1 MKGNSMREE
10 TISMRPFFILWGGQA
25 ISALGSQVVQFGL
38 IWWLTIETGSAAV
51 LATASL
57 VGLLPQIVLGPFI
70 GAAVDR
76 WNRKLI
82 LFSADSV
89 TAIASFVLAYLFF
102 IGSVQVWQVYVI
114 LLIRAV
120 GTGFHVPTMT
130 STTSLMVPER
140 HLTRVQGLNQML
152 SGGLMIIAAPIGAIA
167 LELLPMQSILG
178 IDVVT
183 ALFAIVPLLFMAIPQ
198 PERSE
203 PEQGGGEP
211 EESMWESMRFGFRY
225 VRDWPGLA
233 YLLAMSAIVGLAIYP
248 AFSLLPLLVSD
259 HFDAGAIQ
267 LGWLNIAF
275 GIGVLIGGIALS
287 VWGGFK
293 RRILTALVGLLGLG
307 VAILSLGLAPAGVLT
322 IAIVAMFAL
331 GAMIPLTSGPLRAT
345 LQATVAKDVQGRV
358 FTLLG
363 SLESAAIPVGL
374 LVVGTLAEWLGVR
387 TLYVLS
393 GATILAVGTVAFFV
407 PAIARFERGPEA
419 TMLEG

>member
-1 MKGNSMREE
+1 M
-10 TISMRPFFILWGGQA
+10 
-25 ISALGSQVVQFGL
+25 
-38 IWWLTIETGSAAV
+38 

-57 VGLLPQIVLGPFI
+57 VGLLPQILLGPFI

-89 TAIASFVLAYLFF
+89 IAVASLILAYLFYL
-102 IGSVQVWQVYVI
+102 GSVQVWQVYVI
-114 LLIRAV
+114 LLVRAV

-130 STTSLMVPER
+130 STTSLMVPEG
-140 HLTRVQGLNQML
+140 HLTRVQGLNQTL
-152 SGGLMIIAAPIGAIA
+152 SGGLMIIAAPLGAIA
-167 LELLPMQSILG
+167 LELLPMQGILG

-183 ALFAIVPLLFMAIPQ
+183 ALFAIVPLLFIAIPQ
-198 PERSE
+198 PERS
-203 PEQGGGEP
+203 GP
-211 EESMWESMRFGFRY
+211 EEGGTAPEDSMWESMRFGFRY
-225 VRDWPGLA
+225 VRDWPGLV

-259 HFDAGAIQ
+259 HFGAGALQ

-275 GIGVLIGGIALS
+275 GIGVLIGGIVLS

-307 VAILSLGLAPAGVLT
+307 AAILSLGLAPAGAFA

-331 GAMIPLTSGPLRAT
+331 GAMIPMTSGPLRAT

-358 FTLLG
+358 FSLLG
-363 SLESAAIPVGL
+363 SLESAAIPLGL
-374 LVVGTLAEWLGVR
+374 LVVGAFAELFGVR
-387 TLYVLS
+387 TLYLLS
-393 GATILAVGTVAFFV
+393 GATILVVGMVAFFV
-407 PAIARFERGPEA
+407 PAIAQFELGPEA
-419 TMLEG
+419 KVVEG

>member
-1 MKGNSMREE
+1 MTESNLGSK
-10 TISMRPFFILWGGQA
+10 SMRPFFVLWGGQA

-38 IWWLTIETGSAAV
+38 IWWLAIETGSAAV

-76 WNRKLI
+76 WNRKQI
-82 LFSADSV
+82 LFAADSM
-89 TAIASFVLAYLFF
+89 TAIASLALAYLFT
-102 IGSVQVWQVYVI
+102 IGSVQVWEVYAI
-114 LLIRAV
+114 LLVRAV
-120 GTGFHVPTMT
+120 GTGFHIPTMT
-130 STTSLMVPER
+130 STTSLMVPEE
-140 HLTRVQGLNQML
+140 HLTRVQGLNQTL
-152 SGGLMIIAAPIGAIA
+152 SGGLMIIAAPVGAVA
-167 LELLPMQSILG
+167 LELLPMQGILG

-183 ALFAIVPLLFMAIPQ
+183 VLFAIVPLLFIAIPQ
-198 PERSE
+198 PERSGLKE
-203 PEQGGGEP
+203 DEAQP
-211 EESMWESMRFGFRY
+211 EESIWESMQFGFRY
-225 VRDWPGLA
+225 VRYWPGLV

-259 HFDAGAIQ
+259 HFGAGALQ
-267 LGWLNIAF
+267 LGWLNVAF
-275 GIGVLIGGIALS
+275 GIGVMIGGIVLS
-287 VWGGFK
+287 AWGGFK

-307 VAILSLGLAPAGVLT
+307 VAILSLGLAPVGALA

-331 GAMIPLTSGPLRAT
+331 GSMIPLTSGPLRAT

-393 GATILAVGTVAFFV
+393 GATILVVGTAAFFV

-419 TMLEG
+419 TMFEG

>member
-1 MKGNSMREE
+1 MKEE
-10 TISMRPFFILWGGQA
+10 TVSMRPFFILWGGQA

-76 WNRKLI
+76 WNRKQI
-82 LFSADSV
+82 LFAADSV
-89 TAIASFVLAYLFF
+89 TAIASLILAYWFYA
-102 IGSVQVWQVYVI
+102 GSVQVWQVYVI
-114 LLIRAV
+114 LLVRAI
-120 GTGFHVPTMT
+120 GAGFHTPTMT
-130 STTSLMVPER
+130 STTSLMVPEE
-140 HLTRVQGLNQML
+140 HPTRVQGLNQTL
-152 SGGLMIIAAPIGAIA
+152 SGGLMIIAAPLGAVA
-167 LELLPMQSILG
+167 LELLPMQGILG

-183 ALFAIVPLLFMAIPQ
+183 ALFAIVPLLFIAIPQ
-198 PERSE
+198 PERSGPKE
-203 PEQGGGEP
+203 DEAQP
-211 EESMWESMRFGFRY
+211 EESIWESMRFGFRY
-225 VRDWPGLA
+225 VRDWPGLV

-259 HFDAGAIQ
+259 HFGAGAIQ

-275 GIGVLIGGIALS
+275 GIGVLVGGIVLS

-307 VAILSLGLAPAGVLT
+307 AAILSLGLAPAGAFA

-331 GAMIPLTSGPLRAT
+331 GAMIPMTSGPLRAT

-363 SLESAAIPVGL
+363 SLESAAIPLGL
-374 LVVGTLAEWLGVR
+374 LVVGAFAELFGVR
-387 TLYVLS
+387 TLYLLS
-393 GATILAVGTVAFFV
+393 GATILVVGMVAFFV
-407 PAIARFERGPEA
+407 PAIAQFERGPEA
-419 TMLEG
+419 KVVEG